1 MVFQHTVQ
9 INCTK
14 IKVQG
19 KKLLSVAE
27 PEAAIEAAEMKG
39 RWFILTD
46 KLRKMQHK
54 YKLSDIIVWDGAI
67 TKFGTA
73 LPLIRGIGNVRLATR
88 DEIKRYYNRP
98 EK

>member
-1 MVFQHTVQ
+1 
-9 INCTK
+9 
-14 IKVQG
+14 
-19 KKLLSVAE
+19 
-27 PEAAIEAAEMKG
+27 
-39 RWFILTD
+39 
-46 KLRKMQHK
+46 MQHK

-73 LPLIRGIGNVRLATR
+73 LPLIRDIGNVRLATR